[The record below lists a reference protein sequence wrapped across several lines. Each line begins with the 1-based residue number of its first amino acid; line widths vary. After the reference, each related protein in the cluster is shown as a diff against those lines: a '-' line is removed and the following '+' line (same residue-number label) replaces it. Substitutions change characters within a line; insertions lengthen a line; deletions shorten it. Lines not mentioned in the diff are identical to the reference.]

1 VHDKGFGEEVTQ
13 ETEARHDAGEAALS
27 GGDRLDLDRQKVA
40 RLGALDIDRTCHRMD
55 SPEIDRGEVLILC
68 LRPDLAVKTVER
80 IEFDDGSRGDA
91 HDRRY
96 VRMPPVVAFVRLLEK
111 RQVTIETNVLS
122 HHEEAPL
129 ARQTD

>member
-1 VHDKGFGEEVTQ
+1 M
-13 ETEARHDAGEAALS
+13 
-27 GGDRLDLDRQKVA
+27 DL
-40 RLGALDIDRTCHRMD
+40 
-55 SPEIDRGEVLILC
+55 PEIDRGEVLILC

-96 VRMPPVVAFVRLLEK
+96 VGMPPIVAFVRLLEK

-129 ARQTD
+129 ARQTDKRFGRFDCQSTGPSWLLHNLKRTAEVHPSTSLAPPR